1 MNPESGIFQALSLA
15 ADLVIVNVLMVLTS
29 IPIVTIGASLRAGNY
44 VIAQMVAESGSHP
57 ARTYFRAFASQIK
70 VVTAWWLV
78 VLLVISLFTV
88 EWLVLDNM
96 DIAPNTDFAFRTGLL
111 SGVLIVAG
119 ISLWLFY
126 EEALSARSFSTAFVE
141 AAMLSLRHLPRTF
154 LGLAMLALP
163 MIFFILAPERWVA
176 LLSFY
181 LIIGFALTL
190 YLFQL
195 LVRGV
200 LSA

>member
-1 MNPESGIFQALSLA
+1 M
-15 ADLVIVNVLMVLTS
+15 
-29 IPIVTIGASLRAGNY
+29 
-44 VIAQMVAESGSHP
+44 
-57 ARTYFRAFASQIK
+57 
-70 VVTAWWLV
+70 
-78 VLLVISLFTV
+78 
-88 EWLVLDNM
+88 
-96 DIAPNTDFAFRTGLL
+96 
-111 SGVLIVAG
+111 
-119 ISLWLFY
+119 FY
-126 EEALSARSFSTAFVE
+126 EEALRARSFSTAFVE
-141 AAMLSLRHLPRTF
+141 AATLSLRHLPRTF